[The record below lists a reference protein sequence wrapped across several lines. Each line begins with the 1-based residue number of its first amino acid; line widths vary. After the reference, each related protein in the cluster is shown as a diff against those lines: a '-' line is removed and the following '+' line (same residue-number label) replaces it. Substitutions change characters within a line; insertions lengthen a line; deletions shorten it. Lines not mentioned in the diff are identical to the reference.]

1 VHSTGM
7 AILFSCPGAC
17 ELNANALAHGTVQ
30 GDGWYSE
37 SSSVC
42 LAALHDG
49 KMPKHGEGRNICSS
63 RRFLLCVLPLF
74 CAG

>member
-1 VHSTGM
+1 M

-49 KMPKHGEGRNICSS
+49 KMPKHGERPHILVLAA
-63 RRFLLCVLPLF
+63 FLYVLRLFFCV
-74 CAG
+74 G